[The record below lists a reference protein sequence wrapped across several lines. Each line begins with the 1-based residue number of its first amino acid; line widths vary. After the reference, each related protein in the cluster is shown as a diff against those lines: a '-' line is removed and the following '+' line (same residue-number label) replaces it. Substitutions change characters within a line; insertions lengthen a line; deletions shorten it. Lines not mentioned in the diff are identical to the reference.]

1 MRMSFRGR
9 VGMSLFIMALAM
21 GGESGGQTRLVVDSK
36 PDFETGDT
44 LALHFAGRF
53 ADEST
58 DPRRFVFN
66 GQLRSL
72 ATGEVVGTVTHD
84 ATCFGAAAVPCP
96 VLQVTNTFKLP
107 GGTIVNRALES
118 VALDP
123 QHAGFALISIRPA
136 GKSIVAGTGV
146 YADRTGRAKMSGWH
160 DGRELPE
167 YVTFDDFWLIE
178 LDAK

>member
-1 MRMSFRGR
+1 MRMSFRGP
-9 VGMSLFIMALAM
+9 VAMLVFIMTLAM
-21 GGESGGQTRLVVDSK
+21 GGERGGKTRLVVDSQAG
-36 PDFETGDT
+36 FEPGDR
-44 LALHFAGRF
+44 LALHVAGRL
-53 ADEST
+53 ADESS
-58 DPRRFVFN
+58 DPRHYVFN

-72 ATGEVVGTVTHD
+72 ASGEVVGTVTHD
-84 ATCFGAAAVPCP
+84 ATCFGAAAAPCP
-96 VLQVTNTFKLP
+96 LLQVTNTFNLP

-123 QHAGFALISIRPA
+123 QHAGFALIGIRPA

-146 YADRTGRAKMSGWH
+146 YAGRTGRAKLSGWH
-160 DGRELPE
+160 DGRDLPE

>member
-1 MRMSFRGR
+1 
-9 VGMSLFIMALAM
+9 MSLFIMALTM
-21 GGESGGQTRLVVDSK
+21 GGEGGGETRLVVDSK
-36 PDFETGDT
+36 PGFQPGDS
-44 LALHFAGRF
+44 LALHVAGRL

-72 ATGEVVGTVTHD
+72 DSGEVVGTVTHD

-96 VLQVTNTFKLP
+96 VLQVTNTFNLP
-107 GGTIVNRALES
+107 DGTIVNQALES

-123 QHAGFALISIRPA
+123 QHAGFGLISIRPD
-136 GKSIVAGTGV
+136 GKSIVAGTGA
-146 YADRTGRAKMSGWH
+146 YAGRTGRAKMSGWH